1 LTEVFI
7 AAIDL
12 STKRGRFNEQR
23 NNNFRKLVVVEPQR
37 EEFPPLIFFIDVQAV
52 EILRDFTAFLFL
64 VHQSRDF
71 KDHGFFIFREKV
83 KLMYQPH
90 FKEFEKLAE
99 KGNLIPVY
107 REILADIETPVSVLM
122 KLQNKDYVYL
132 LESVEGGEKWG
143 RYSFLGTD
151 AGVIFKVRNDEVILE
166 ENGKA
171 THRQH
176 KGNPLHLLREL
187 LNRYQ
192 PVPLPGLPRFY
203 GGAVGFLGYEM
214 VRYFEELPPGPPDDL
229 NLDEAVFVISDSI
242 MIFDNVRHTI
252 KVVVCAYTEGID
264 SLAELYDTSCRK
276 IEAMIETI
284 VAPVSYQP
292 AVSSSAAVTFRSN
305 LTPLQYQETIEKA
318 KEYIVAGDVIQVVLS
333 QRFETE
339 YPGNP
344 IDLYR
349 ALRFI
354 NPSPYLFFLKM
365 NDLTLIGSS
374 PEVMVR
380 QEHDTIELRPIA
392 GTRPRGKTEQEDR
405 ALADELLS
413 DEKERAEHVMLVDL
427 GRNDL
432 GRVAKAGSVQVN
444 QYMVVEK
451 YSHVM
456 HLVSNIRAQLA
467 EGKDAFDVLAATFP
481 AGTLTGAPKV
491 RAMEIIHELEKVK
504 RGPYGGAV
512 GYFSFSG
519 NMDFCITIRTMI
531 LKNGRIYVQA
541 GAGIVY
547 DSIPESEHQESVNK
561 SRGMLQA
568 VQLAASGFAIKNG
581 R

>member
-1 LTEVFI
+1 
-7 AAIDL
+7 
-12 STKRGRFNEQR
+12 
-23 NNNFRKLVVVEPQR
+23 
-37 EEFPPLIFFIDVQAV
+37 
-52 EILRDFTAFLFL
+52 
-64 VHQSRDF
+64 
-71 KDHGFFIFREKV
+71 
-83 KLMYQPH
+83 MYQPS
-90 FKEFEKLAE
+90 FAEFEKIAQ

-107 REILADIETPVSVLM
+107 REILADVETPVSVLM
-122 KLQNKDYVYL
+122 KLQNREHVYL

-151 AGVIFKVRNDEVILE
+151 AGVVFRVHGDQVIIDEKGKVTTRE
-166 ENGKA
+166 
-171 THRQH
+171 H
-176 KGNPLHLLREL
+176 KGNPLDGLRNL
-187 LNRYQ
+187 LNRYK
-192 PVPLPGLPRFY
+192 PVTIPGLPRFY
-203 GGAVGFLGYEM
+203 GGAVGYLGYEM
-214 VRYFEELPPGPPDDL
+214 VRYFEELPSSPPDDL
-229 NLDEAVFVISDSI
+229 NLDEAVFVISDSL

-252 KVVVCAYTEGID
+252 KVVSCAYTEDDD
-264 SLAELYDTSCRK
+264 SLEASYEISCRK
-276 IEAMIETI
+276 IEEMIETI
-284 VAPVSYQP
+284 LAAASHKTESP
-292 AVSSSAAVTFRSN
+292 AGAGEVNFESN
-305 LTPLQYQETIEKA
+305 MTPGQYRDAIEKA
-318 KEYIVAGDVIQVVLS
+318 KEYIIAGDIIQVVLS

-339 YPGNP
+339 CRSNP

-349 ALRFI
+349 ALRFV

-365 NDLTLIGSS
+365 DDLTLIGSS

-380 QEHDTIELRPIA
+380 KEEDTMELRPIA

-405 ALADELLS
+405 ALSDELLS

-432 GRVAKAGSVQVN
+432 GRVAQVGSVQVN

-456 HLVSNIRAQLA
+456 HLVSNVRAHLA
-467 EGKDAFDVLAATFP
+467 KGKDAFDVLAATFP

-491 RAMEIIHELEKVK
+491 RAMEIINELEKVK

-519 NMDFCITIRTMI
+519 NMDLCITIRTMV

-547 DSIPESEHQESVNK
+547 DSIPESEHQESLNK

-568 VQLAASGFAIKNG
+568 VRLAAGGFEIRNG
-581 R
+581 NQEKKS